1 MRIYISGPITGTTDY
16 KERFA
21 AAEQAINAAGYV
33 AINPAKVNAQLP
45 ELSHGDYMKT
55 SLAMLDMCE
64 AIFLLPGWQES
75 KGCAIEFE
83 YAYEHGI
90 HIFFAGGRNGEA

>member
-1 MRIYISGPITGTTDY
+1 
-16 KERFA
+16 
-21 AAEQAINAAGYV
+21 
-33 AINPAKVNAQLP
+33 
-45 ELSHGDYMKT
+45 MKT

-64 AIFLLPGWQES
+64 AIFMLPGWQES

-90 HIFFAGGRNGEA
+90 HIFFAGGRNGKA